1 MQGLWSH
8 CALTSTPTPA
18 DRLAGA
24 EPPAGMG
31 NDDKTEDNDLL
42 YLERLPQDVRAW
54 LGRALAPNERVS
66 SCVLGDIAEDFKF
79 GEQWAFLT
87 NQRLLV
93 LSPDGQPDEANVTLD
108 LPLGSVEGARMLN
121 HVASCSLVVDDAD
134 RAYEVVRY
142 SFAARQEAANMC
154 HRLQEIARLRRERLD
169 ASEAVPPPP
178 VQRAHHR
185 CPECGRAMREREAV
199 CIHCADRKALF
210 IRLLSYLAPYKAWAL
225 LGLSMTLIMAGL
237 QLVPPYLTKVLVD
250 DVFIGKNP
258 DLLWTIVV
266 LLVGIYIGRFIASGV
281 RTYLLRWLG
290 GAVLRDLRVQ
300 VFTHIQKLTLTY
312 YNRKQTGQVMS
323 RITRDIGR
331 LQYFI
336 AEGFQEILVNV
347 ATVVLIAAILAVL
360 DWRLFLLAL
369 APVPII
375 AIATFLVGE
384 RLHMLYHRIWRRM
397 SAVSAILT
405 DTIPGIR
412 VVKAF
417 AQEQRESRRFQNVS
431 NELFYQELRV
441 TRVSSWFFPSLDFA
455 TGLGTI
461 LIFSVGGYMALYGY
475 TSLGVLMAF
484 TGYMWRF
491 YMPVQHFGMI
501 NHRLQHAVT
510 SAERVFEI
518 LDQDPEPV
526 HQRGGVRLDPFDGK
540 VEFRDVRFSYEPGKY
555 AIDGVSFAVE
565 PGEMIGL
572 VGPSGAGKSTTVHLI
587 ARFYE
592 IDSGEILI
600 DGVNVQDLDL
610 TEYRERI
617 GVVLQDPYL
626 FHGTI
631 AMNIAYS
638 KPGASPDEIVAAAR
652 AANAHDFIVNLP
664 DGYDSI
670 VGERGMTLSGG
681 ERQRISIARAVL
693 CDPRILILD
702 EATASVDTETEV
714 QIQTALERLVQSRT
728 TFAIAHRLSTLRK
741 ANRLVVLDRGRIA
754 EIGTHDELLKSGGL
768 YSRLCKMQ
776 SELSKMTAWSEHAK
790 A

>member
-1 MQGLWSH
+1 MS
-8 CALTSTPTPA
+8 
-18 DRLAGA
+18 
-24 EPPAGMG
+24 
-31 NDDKTEDNDLL
+31 DDAKRSPLPGDAFQ
-42 YLERLPQDVRAW
+42 LERLPQDVRTW
-54 LGRALAPNERVS
+54 LGRTLCDDEAVAA
-66 SCVLGDIAEDFKF
+66 CVFGDITEESKF
-79 GEQWAFLT
+79 GERWAFLT

-93 LSPDGQPDEANVTLD
+93 LSPNGRADAAHVALEV
-108 LPLGSVEGARMLN
+108 PLSDVEDARMLN
-121 HVASCSLVVDDAD
+121 HVSSCSLLVETKD
-134 RAYEVVRY
+134 RAHEVVRY

-154 HRLQEIARLRRERLD
+154 HRLREIARLRKEGLD

-185 CPECGRAMREREAV
+185 CPQCGRAMREREAV
-199 CIHCADRKALF
+199 CIHCADHKALF
-210 IRLLSYLAPYKAWAL
+210 VRLLSYLLPYKAWAL
-225 LGLSMTLIMAGL
+225 TGLAMTLGMTGL
-237 QLVPPYLTKVLVD
+237 QLAPPYLTKVLVD
-250 DVFIGKNP
+250 DVIGKRNVG
-258 DLLWTIVV
+258 LLWVIVV
-266 LLVGIYIGRFIASGV
+266 LLIGIYIARFIVSGV

-290 GAVLRDLRVQ
+290 GVVLRDLRVQ
-300 VFTHIQKLTLTY
+300 VFSHIQKLTLSY
-312 YNRKQTGQVMS
+312 YSRKQTGQVMS
-323 RITRDIGR
+323 RVTSDIGR

-336 AEGFQEILVNV
+336 AEGFQEILVNL
-347 ATVVLIAAILAVL
+347 ATVVLIALILVFM
-360 DWRLFLLAL
+360 DWRLFLLTL

-375 AIATFLVGE
+375 IGATLVVGQ
-384 RLHMLYHRIWRRM
+384 RLHTLYHRIWRRLA
-397 SAVSAILT
+397 AVSAILT

-417 AQEQRESRRFQNVS
+417 AQEQRESRRFRNVS
-431 NELFYQELRV
+431 NELFHQELRV
-441 TRVSSWFFPSLDFA
+441 TRVASWFFPALDFA

-484 TGYMWRF
+484 TSYMWRF
-491 YMPVQHFGMI
+491 YMPVQQFGMI

-510 SAERVFEI
+510 SAERVFEL

-526 HQRGGVRLDPFDGK
+526 HQSGGIIIKPLVGA
-540 VEFRDVRFSYEPGKY
+540 VEFRNVRFGYEPGKY
-555 AIDGVSFAVE
+555 AIDGVSFKVE

-587 ARFYE
+587 ARFYD
-592 IDSGEILI
+592 IDTGEILI
-600 DGVNVQDLDL
+600 DGHNVQDLDL
-610 TEYRERI
+610 TSYREQI

-638 KPGASPDEIVAAAR
+638 RPDASPDDIIAAAR
-652 AANAHDFIVNLP
+652 AANAHDFIMNLP
-664 DGYDSI
+664 DGYDSM

-693 CDPRILILD
+693 SDPRILILD

-714 QIQTALERLVQSRT
+714 QIQTALERLVQNRT

-741 ANRLVVLDRGRIA
+741 ANRLVVLDRGKIS
-754 EIGTHDELLKSGGL
+754 EMGTHDELLQSGGL

-776 SELSKMTAWSEHAK
+776 SELSKMTAWSENVK
-790 A
+790 V